1 MTNLDLLLLKGAN
14 RDLTEENLA
23 ELRYTILTKGIPA
36 NSEGMVNTPRHPQ
49 PQPVQSQC
57 SALSTRFPPNPTS
70 QHHTLPHHTS
80 PQHPLLSQPPTHPP
94 TN

>member
-36 NSEGMVNTPRHPQ
+36 NSEGMVNTPPRRPQ
-49 PQPVQSQC
+49 PQPAQSHLPISPPSSTRPPRHSSLQHPRP
-57 SALSTRFPPNPTS
+57 SPQSILPETNLST
-70 QHHTLPHHTS
+70 
-80 PQHPLLSQPPTHPP
+80 
-94 TN
+94 

>member
-36 NSEGMVNTPRHPQ
+36 NSEGMVNTPPRRPQ
-49 PQPVQSQC
+49 PQLAQS
-57 SALSTRFPPNPTS
+57 
-70 QHHTLPHHTS
+70 
-80 PQHPLLSQPPTHPP
+80 
-94 TN
+94 